1 MNTERHSAALPI
13 QSKCGKIWTRKTPNT
28 DPFYVFF
35 SVLTFVLAVS
45 CLVPIEFGEQKGKQE
60 YDEKNEELDEKSQ
73 NEDSDEQDQYNI
85 YDGKNKKPDETKKSQ
100 EEDGDE
106 QDQYDINE
114 KLMDEGA
121 ILDDAGSF
129 PKSNHRSC
137 VL

>member
-1 MNTERHSAALPI
+1 MWENLDQKNSKYGPI
-13 QSKCGKIWTRKTPNT
+13 LCSVIQFT
-28 DPFYVFF
+28 VFF

-85 YDGKNKKPDETKKSQ
+85 YDGKNKKPDENKKSQ
-100 EEDGDE
+100 EEDGDQ